1 MTDPAPTDPLVDPAI
16 GYAEAVAELEQLLAH
31 LERDDVDID
40 VLGTQVRRA
49 AELIRLCR
57 DRIAGA
63 RFDVE
68 QIVAD
73 LASLTAAPRTDERDV
88 VDEDDEDDED
98 DDDDLPLD

>member
-1 MTDPAPTDPLVDPAI
+1 MTPPEPARADDDLAYADAI
-16 GYAEAVAELEQLLAH
+16 DELERLLAE

-40 VLGTQVRRA
+40 ALAPRVARA

-73 LASLTAAPRTDERDV
+73 LASLDPPV
-88 VDEDDEDDED
+88 GDEDDA
-98 DDDDLPLD
+98 